1 MADILQQLKA
11 LKALV
16 ALANFNVFGGLL
28 RRIKGR
34 RKMVDE

>member
-16 ALANFNVFGGLL
+16 FLANFNVFGSLL
-28 RRIKGR
+28 RRIKER
-34 RKMVDE
+34 RKMGDE